1 MVLSMSLS
9 TKTEINPFKAIFIC
23 AIIIA
28 AFFSIELGNRRLA
41 TPDEGRYVEISREMA
56 ESEDFVT
63 PRLNGVKYFEKP
75 PLFYWMES
83 AAFKVF
89 GNKPSF
95 AQMRAVE
102 VGLAVL
108 GGILL
113 MLAGYYA
120 YGLQT
125 ALISGGVLSTTLLYY
140 IQSRFISLDLSFSV
154 FMSGALWCYF
164 LSIVKGCVPN
174 KRAVLIL
181 AYVFAAFAVLA
192 KGLAGIVLPGLV
204 VCTWL
209 LFDQKSVKEKWQIFK
224 ESFCL
229 PGIILFLLLTLPWH
243 IICAMRN
250 EDFAYFYLI
259 YEHFVRYATKSH
271 CRYQPF
277 WFFCPIL
284 FAALLP
290 WTGICF
296 ASLVKAWKSKNSE
309 NIYLLSWIG
318 SIFVF
323 FSFSSSKLIPYILP
337 IFPPFALLTGKLLSK
352 YIDSPILSRFGKVGI
367 GFYCSMAIVAIAAVG
382 GFLYRHLIA
391 GALNEDSINLLL
403 ALLAVFVILLT
414 LWEVFTYFIQKGK
427 LSKISHVLLLIIASA
442 NVMFLVNRIATYYQD
457 DRKPSTK
464 DIADIIKYNLDK
476 DVEVFCYNTYFQDL
490 PVYLN
495 RTVGVIDYIG
505 ELEFGVTHEDHSDRF
520 MDSEKFLDKFK
531 NANNRIFVCIK
542 REDYNK
548 FFSYFNCSYKIL
560 EVNKYFVL
568 VVNK

>member
-1 MVLSMSLS
+1 MSLS
-9 TKTEINPFKAIFIC
+9 TKDVSSPLKAIFIC

-56 ESEDFVT
+56 ESGDFVT

-75 PLFYWMES
+75 PLFYWMEAIS
-83 AAFKVF
+83 LKVA
-89 GNKPSF
+89 GKNPSF
-95 AQMRAVE
+95 AQIRALE

-108 GGILL
+108 GCIFV

-125 ALISGGVLSTTLLYY
+125 ALISGGVLATTLLYY
-140 IQSRFISLDLSFSV
+140 VQSRFISLDLSFSV

-164 LSIVKGCVPN
+164 LSVVKGCVRK
-174 KRAVLIL
+174 KRAVLTL
-181 AYVFAAFAVLA
+181 AYIFAAFAVLA

-204 VCTWL
+204 VLTWL
-209 LFDQKSVKEKWQIFK
+209 IFSQKTVKEKLQIFK
-224 ESFCL
+224 DSFCL
-229 PGIILFLLLTLPWH
+229 PGIFLFLLLALPWH
-243 IICAMRN
+243 IICALRN

-259 YEHFVRYATKSH
+259 YEHFVRYTTTAH

-284 FAALLP
+284 IAALLP
-290 WTGICF
+290 WSGICF
-296 ASLVKAWKSKNSE
+296 ASLKNAYEEKNSE
-309 NIYLLSWIG
+309 NVFLLSWIA
-318 SIFVF
+318 SIFAF
-323 FSFSSSKLIPYILP
+323 FSFSNSKLIPYILP
-337 IFPPFALLTGKLLSK
+337 IFPPFALLTGKMLSK
-352 YIDSPILSRFGKVGI
+352 YIDSSELSRKGKVNV
-367 GFYCSMAIVAIAAVG
+367 GFYSSMAIVAIAAIG
-382 GFLYRHLIA
+382 GFFHKDKIS
-391 GALNEDSINLLL
+391 GALNDDSIALLL
-403 ALLAVFVILLT
+403 ALLAIFVILVV

-427 LSKISHVLLLIIASA
+427 LSKMAHVLLLLVASA
-442 NVMFLVNRIATYYQD
+442 NVMFLVNRIATFYQD

-476 DVEVFCYNTYFQDL
+476 EVEVFCYNMYFQDL

-495 RTVGVIDYIG
+495 RTVGVIDSIG
-505 ELEFGVTHEDHSDRF
+505 ELEFGITHEDHSDRF
-520 MDSEKFLDKFK
+520 MNSEKFLEKFK
-531 NANNRIFVCIK
+531 NAQNRIFVCIR

-548 FFSYFNCSYKIL
+548 FFAYFNCSYRIL